1 MMNFPRVFLILTAAL
16 ALHNANSAE
25 VNVYAAASLTDAMKE
40 IATTYEKT
48 SDDKIAFN
56 FGASSLLA
64 RQITEKAPAD
74 IFFSADE
81 AKMDDLQKA
90 GLIATET
97 RRDLLSN
104 ALVLVVPNDSKLTII
119 SPDELVSKTQK
130 IAIADP
136 RAVPAGIYT
145 KEYLSGLGLWEKLAA
160 KMVPTENVR
169 ASLAAVE
176 SGNVDAGFVYK
187 TDANISK
194 KVKIA
199 FSVPIEKGPAIRY
212 PIAIVKD
219 AKDKNAAE
227 NFLRYLESDDTRK
240 VFERYGFIV
249 KF

>member
-1 MMNFPRVFLILTAAL
+1 MSKFPKSILILAAVL
-16 ALHNANSAE
+16 ALHNAHSAE
-25 VNVYAAASLTDAMKE
+25 VNVYAAASLTDVMKE
-40 IATTYEKT
+40 IAPAYEKQ
-48 SDDKIAFN
+48 SSDKITFN
-56 FGASSLLA
+56 FAASSLLA
-64 RQITEKAPAD
+64 RQIMEGAPAD

-90 GLIATET
+90 ALIVSET

-104 ALVLVVPNDSKLTII
+104 ALVIVMPNDSKLTIA
-119 SPDELVSKTQK
+119 SPEELITKVQK

-145 KEYLSGLGLWEKLAA
+145 KEYLSSLGLWERLES

-169 ASLAAVE
+169 AALAAVE

-194 KVKIA
+194 RVKIA
-199 FSVPIEKGPAIRY
+199 FSVPVEKGPAIRY
-212 PIAIVKD
+212 PVAIIKET
-219 AKDKNAAE
+219 KNKSAAE
-227 NFLRYLESDDTRK
+227 GFLRYLESEDARK
-240 VFERYGFIV
+240 LFERYGFIV

>member
-1 MMNFPRVFLILTAAL
+1 MFRFPRFIFIFVAAL
-16 ALHNANSAE
+16 ALHNANAAE
-25 VNVYAAASLTDAMKE
+25 VNVYAAASLTDVMKE
-40 IATTYEKT
+40 IAANYEKEST
-48 SDDKIAFN
+48 DKIVFN

-64 RQITEKAPAD
+64 RQIIERAPAD

-104 ALVLVVPNDSKLTII
+104 SLVIVVPNDSQLAIA
-119 SPDELVSKTQK
+119 SPDELLTKTQK

-145 KEYLSGLGLWEKLAA
+145 KEYLSGLGLWDKLQSE
-160 KMVPTENVR
+160 MVPTENVR
-169 ASLAAVE
+169 AALAAVE
-176 SGNVDAGFVYK
+176 SGDVDAGFIYK

-199 FSVPIEKGPAIRY
+199 FSVPVEKGPKIRY
-212 PIAIVKD
+212 PIAIVKE
-219 AKDKNAAE
+219 ANNKSAAE
-227 NFLRYLESDDTRK
+227 GFLRYLESAKAQTL
-240 VFERYGFIV
+240 FGRYGFIV

>member
-1 MMNFPRVFLILTAAL
+1 MPRFPGAIFILATAL
-16 ALHNANSAE
+16 ALHTANGVE
-25 VNVYAAASLTDAMKE
+25 VNVYAAASLTDVLKE
-40 IATTYEKT
+40 IAVNYEKQ
-48 SDDKIAFN
+48 SSDKIVFN

-64 RQITEKAPAD
+64 RQIIEHAPAD

-81 AKMDDLQKA
+81 AKMDEMQKA
-90 GLIATET
+90 GLIVPET

-104 ALVLVVPNDSKLTII
+104 SLVIVAPNDSNLAIA
-119 SPDELVSKTQK
+119 SPEQLSKTQK

-145 KEYLSGLGLWEKLAA
+145 KEYLSGIGLWEKLEP

-169 ASLAAVE
+169 AALAAVE
-176 SGNVDAGFVYK
+176 SGNVDAGFVYA

-212 PIAIVKD
+212 PVAIIKEG
-219 AKDKNAAE
+219 KNNAAAE
-227 NFLRYLESDDTRK
+227 GFLRYLESESARK
-240 VFERYGFIV
+240 LFERYGFIV

>member
-1 MMNFPRVFLILTAAL
+1 MRTFSGPILILAATL
-16 ALHNANSAE
+16 ALNIANAAE
-25 VNVYAAASLTDAMKE
+25 VNVYAAASLTDVLKE
-40 IATTYEKT
+40 IAVNYEQQ
-48 SDDKIAFN
+48 SSDKIVFN
-56 FGASSLLA
+56 FCASSLLA
-64 RQITEKAPAD
+64 RQITEHAPAD

-81 AKMDDLQKA
+81 AKMDELQKA
-90 GLIATET
+90 GLIVTET

-104 ALVLVVPNDSKLTII
+104 SLVVIVPNDSSLAIA
-119 SPDELVSKTQK
+119 SPDQLLSKTQK

-145 KEYLSGLGLWEKLAA
+145 KEYLSGIGLWEKLES

-169 ASLAAVE
+169 AALAAVE

-199 FSVPIEKGPAIRY
+199 FSVSIEKGPAIRY
-212 PIAIVKD
+212 PVAIIKEG
-219 AKDKNAAE
+219 KNNAATE
-227 NFLRYLESDDTRK
+227 GFLRYLESANARK
-240 VFERYGFIV
+240 LFERYGFIV

>member
-1 MMNFPRVFLILTAAL
+1 MPRIPGAPFILAAAFALTTAKG
-16 ALHNANSAE
+16 AE
-25 VNVYAAASLTDAMKE
+25 VNVYAAASLTDALKE
-40 IATTYEKT
+40 IAVNYEKQ
-48 SDDKIAFN
+48 SSDKILFN

-64 RQITEKAPAD
+64 RQIMEHAPAN

-81 AKMDDLQKA
+81 AKMDDVQKA
-90 GLIATET
+90 GLIVTES

-104 ALVLVVPNDSKLTII
+104 SLVIIVPNDSKLAIE
-119 SPDELVSKTQK
+119 SPEQLVDKTEK

-145 KEYLSGLGLWEKLAA
+145 KEYLSKIGLWEKLEP

-169 ASLAAVE
+169 TALAAVE

-194 KVKIA
+194 NVKVA

-212 PIAIVKD
+212 PIAIVKGEES
-219 AKDKNAAE
+219 NGAAE
-227 NFLRYLESDDTRK
+227 SFLRYLESENARK
-240 VFERYGFIV
+240 LFERYGFIAG
-249 KF
+249 F

>member
-1 MMNFPRVFLILTAAL
+1 MKDIAA
-16 ALHNANSAE
+16 N
-25 VNVYAAASLTDAMKE
+25 
-40 IATTYEKT
+40 YEKQ
-48 SDDKIAFN
+48 SGDKIVFN

-64 RQITEKAPAD
+64 RQIAERAPAD
-74 IFFSADE
+74 IFVSADE

-90 GLIATET
+90 GLIVTET

-104 ALVLVVPNDSKLTII
+104 SLVIIAPDDSKLTIASPEELI
-119 SPDELVSKTQK
+119 SKVQK

-145 KEYLSGLGLWEKLAA
+145 KEYLSGLGLWEKLES

-169 ASLAAVE
+169 AALAAVE

-194 KVKIA
+194 SVKIA
-199 FSVPIEKGPAIRY
+199 FDVQVEKGPAIRY
-212 PIAIVKD
+212 PVAVIKE
-219 AKDKNAAE
+219 AKNQSAAE
-227 NFLRYLESDDTRK
+227 SFLHYLESENARK
-240 VFERYGFIV
+240 LFERYGFIV